1 LEGKLP
7 EDTELEQREA
17 LVNQFNADRKLRGQ
31 DPLSQKEVESILSE
45 GKLPE
50 EKPATELEQGQA
62 FVRQINADRKLRGQD
77 PLSQEEAENI
87 LLEGKLPEEKDATES
102 EQREALVKRF
112 NELRKATN
120 KANVGIAGYVPIPLL
135 SQKEVESILLEGKLP
150 EKSATEKANERLAGF
165 EAARINPAQKDFI
178 ARFGET
184 ALAGAFG
191 LSLTDSPE
199 KRAKDLRDYITAGL
213 GKPPTEKQME
223 RALKIAE
230 RSSLINNNFG
240 KANELAK
247 RLDKTAADRFS
258 EIFEKSSKASS
269 TLNEI
274 AIQRLLIKEGGFKTG
289 FATGGRVWLARMI
302 HFFGAEQK
310 LSPGLRAFLGS
321 APTADAMESNN
332 AKFITDFA
340 SEMGRI
346 TNMSLRFAQD
356 RFPSL
361 MRTPRG
367 NELILEMM
375 EHAANVKI
383 AHGKIIDDFLSDPGN
398 QNEYGDP
405 VLRPKG
411 RKSLQQVEREW
422 IESQTEW
429 IPKDLQ
435 KRIKD
440 EGDKIAKDEK
450 LAGGAEFWK
459 QILAD
464 GAKPKNTMPQ
474 DDVGIP
480 DSLKGSTRLPNAKG
494 NAVFQNPDG
503 TFSYIPLDQLN
514 QQSGK
519 KKTKKTTLSDFREQ
533 NNIEVTTG
541 KGENFAEVFFEDTD
555 GNGRNIIEFRKAGK
569 FKKQDIIDAETLH
582 FMGGARANGEPYHP
596 EFFDLKQQF
605 INAMDGRQTR
615 FAKKKY
621 REALKKKPTGSNF
634 SNYENFLQHVFTDM
648 EIRGA
653 MFPQLMTHKEDREDM
668 ETRRIFND
676 EQLAILEQMD
686 EIIK

>member
-1 LEGKLP
+1 MLF
-7 EDTELEQREA
+7 R
-17 LVNQFNADRKLRGQ
+17 
-31 DPLSQKEVESILSE
+31 S
-45 GKLPE
+45 
-50 EKPATELEQGQA
+50 
-62 FVRQINADRKLRGQD
+62 
-77 PLSQEEAENI
+77 
-87 LLEGKLPEEKDATES
+87 
-102 EQREALVKRF
+102 
-112 NELRKATN
+112 
-120 KANVGIAGYVPIPLL
+120 
-135 SQKEVESILLEGKLP
+135 
-150 EKSATEKANERLAGF
+150 
-165 EAARINPAQKDFI
+165 
-178 ARFGET
+178 
-184 ALAGAFG
+184 
-191 LSLTDSPE
+191 
-199 KRAKDLRDYITAGL
+199 

-247 RLDKTAADRFS
+247 RLDRKEADRFS
-258 EIFEKSSKASS
+258 EIFRKSSRASS

-274 AIQRLLIKEGGFKTG
+274 SIQRLLINEGGFRTG

-383 AHGKIIDDFLSDPGN
+383 AHARLIDDFLSDPGN
-398 QNEYGDP
+398 QNENGDP

-440 EGDKIAKDEK
+440 EGDKIAKDK
-450 LAGGAEFWK
+450 NLAGGKEFWK

-464 GAKPKNTMPQ
+464 GAKPKNTMPP
-474 DDVGIP
+474 DDVVP
-480 DSLKGSTRLPNAKG
+480 DSLKGSTRLSNAKG

-519 KKTKKTTLSDFREQ
+519 KKTKKQ
-533 NNIEVTTG
+533 
-541 KGENFAEVFFEDTD
+541 
-555 GNGRNIIEFRKAGK
+555 
-569 FKKQDIIDAETLH
+569 
-582 FMGGARANGEPYHP
+582 P
-596 EFFDLKQQF
+596 
-605 INAMDGRQTR
+605 
-615 FAKKKY
+615 
-621 REALKKKPTGSNF
+621 
-634 SNYENFLQHVFTDM
+634 
-648 EIRGA
+648 
-653 MFPQLMTHKEDREDM
+653 
-668 ETRRIFND
+668 
-676 EQLAILEQMD
+676 
-686 EIIK
+686 